1 MKPTNNIDNTRL
13 FGSICLDDIP
23 KELIV
28 TGSNGKHY
36 LQVIIDKKREPGKY
50 GNTHC
55 IKCYV
60 RAKDRKPGNNS
71 HTGDLRPSTATTR
84 SAMRAE
90 QHREYVERK
99 RLEAMEEQPQEDK
112 RNTYRQ

>member
-1 MKPTNNIDNTRL
+1 MTPTNNIGNTRL

-28 TGSNGKHY
+28 TGRNGKRY
-36 LQVIIDKKREPGKY
+36 LQVIIDKRREPGKC
-50 GNTHC
+50 GNTHY
-55 IKCYV
+55 IKFYV
-60 RAKDRKPGNNS
+60 RAKDRKPGENS
-71 HTGDLRPSTATTR
+71 HIGDLRPSTAPTR
-84 SAMRAE
+84 SGLRAE

-112 RNTYRQ
+112 RNTYGQ